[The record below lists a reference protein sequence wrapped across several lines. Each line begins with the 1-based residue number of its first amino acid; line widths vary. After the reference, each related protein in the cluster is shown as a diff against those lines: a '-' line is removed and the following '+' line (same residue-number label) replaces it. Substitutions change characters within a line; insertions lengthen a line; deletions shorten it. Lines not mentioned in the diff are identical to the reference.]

1 MPGSPLDPRTRPFYD
16 RPYQVIGAG
25 RFTAA
30 LREAI
35 TDPAVRGLQA
45 AGAVDQFIDNTDA
58 LGDLGFL
65 RACVAAA

>member
-1 MPGSPLDPRTRPFYD
+1 MGQARTCSAAATGSAC
-16 RPYQVIGAG
+16 VIGAE

-35 TDPAVRGLQA
+35 TDPAVRRLPPT
-45 AGAVDQFIDNTDA
+45 GAVDQFIDSTDA

-65 RACVAAA
+65 RACAGAA